1 MPHLLPTPISSRT
14 APLPKRTDYL
24 WRYFDIHKFIHL
36 LQNKTVRFTRMDMFE
51 DPQEGIPLSAF
62 VAHAEKLNL
71 HLIENKTIGE
81 LILEGKQFKKI
92 PLQLQKK
99 LNAIYAIQ
107 KTSFVTCWFAE
118 QRESLAMWNLYS
130 NADGVAVRIPFAN
143 LSRQLKIEKDTNI
156 SAYYAGR
163 LVYQDFSTI
172 YKNTADKKV
181 GKVALRKDHSFAH
194 ESEFRFVVRTKD
206 HHLDLAGIDSLPL
219 DLTRLG
225 IQVICHPRMSG
236 WKKRNVQNLLT
247 DVELTNALQQ
257 SNISLRRENK

>member
-1 MPHLLPTPISSRT
+1 MILLPDLISSRSS
-14 APLPKRTDYL
+14 PLPKRTDYL
-24 WRYFDIHKFIHL
+24 WRYFDIHKFLNL
-36 LQNKTVRFTRMDMFE
+36 LQNKTIRFTRMDQFE

-71 HLIENKTIGE
+71 NLIERMTIGD
-81 LILEGKQFKKI
+81 LIMEGKQYKKI
-92 PLQLQKK
+92 PPLLQKK
-99 LNAIYAIQ
+99 LNSIYAIQ
-107 KTSFVTCWFAE
+107 KTSFLTCWFAE
-118 QRESLAMWNLYS
+118 QRESVAMWNLYS
-130 NADGVAVRIPFAN
+130 NADGVAVKIPFAK

-172 YKNTADKKV
+172 YKNTTDKKV

-225 IQVICHPRMSG
+225 MKVICHPRMSG
-236 WKKRNVQNLLT
+236 WKKKNVKNLLEG
-247 DVELTNALQQ
+247 VGLGSVMQE
-257 SNISLRRENK
+257 SSIRLRG